1 MGKYERTSSDM
12 EHFLIIMKSHD
23 LPIRK
28 SNGIDQ
34 SRICRIENLKSV
46 KLKLDFILERFPVL
60 KRNRSEKRWAGE
72 PKLSSIWFE
81 TIKIKP
87 KYDKWLFEKAP
98 NSLDRLHS

>member
-1 MGKYERTSSDM
+1 
-12 EHFLIIMKSHD
+12 MKSHD

-98 NSLDRLHS
+98 NSLDRLHSLN

>member
-1 MGKYERTSSDM
+1 
-12 EHFLIIMKSHD
+12 MKSHD

-60 KRNRSEKRWAGE
+60 KRNRSEKR
-72 PKLSSIWFE
+72 
-81 TIKIKP
+81 
-87 KYDKWLFEKAP
+87 
-98 NSLDRLHS
+98 